1 MRAYPG
7 LGQVNFALVSAYFV
21 PAWGHDALRVLTSP
35 YNGFEDRAHALA
47 ASYIRDL
54 FDFGLVGLIRTSEL
68 LAGVKLVVAAA
79 FVAYL
84 IEVAR
89 ALVTRREPNRETV
102 DVVLLLALAAVVIWF
117 LPALMH
123 GDPDLIRLQASQFL
137 LLIGAAIVITV
148 ERHLEH
154 VAQARLEHFQEKW
167 NPVFRPKMRQS
178 KNPGAVSV
186 SSACETAPAGSA
198 EPPAAQAALV
208 ALPPVQAA
216 LPR

>member
-35 YNGFEDRAHALA
+35 YNGFEDRAHAIA
-47 ASYIRDL
+47 AVYLRDL
-54 FDFGLVGLIRTSEL
+54 FDFGLAGLIRASEL
-68 LAGVKLVVAAA
+68 LAGVKMVVAAA

-84 IEVAR
+84 IELAR

-102 DVVLLLALAAVVIWF
+102 DVVLLLALAAAVVWIVPT
-117 LPALMH
+117 LLR
-123 GDPDLIRLQASQFL
+123 GDGDLIRLQATQFL
-137 LLIGAAIVITV
+137 LLMGAAVVITV
-148 ERHLEH
+148 ERHLEQS
-154 VAQARLEHFQEKW
+154 AQTRA
-167 NPVFRPKMRQS
+167 
-178 KNPGAVSV
+178 PGSIAQP
-186 SSACETAPAGSA
+186 AAP
-198 EPPAAQAALV
+198 AQAALV